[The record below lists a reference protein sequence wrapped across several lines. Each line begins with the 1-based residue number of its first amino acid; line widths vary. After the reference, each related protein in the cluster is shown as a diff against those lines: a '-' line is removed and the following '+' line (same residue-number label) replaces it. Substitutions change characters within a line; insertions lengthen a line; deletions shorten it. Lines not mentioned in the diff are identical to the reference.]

1 MKIRLLSPTNIRID
15 PTDLGQ
21 PPVGVLNA
29 GVELEVNSRL
39 YRGEPIE
46 GIDTYFRDANG
57 WYYWS
62 GRAVVLYKALPAP
75 AAASPADAE
84 EVGGNWVLPVDDG
97 PATTPDAE
105 QVAPKAPEAIVP
117 EPPPPAAPTVAAA
130 APPLLEVRGLE
141 PSQTYVEAATSPNDA
156 PPTAAAPSFADHL
169 IHWALSALDIPELF
183 WAQRQNQGEGINL
196 MVLSNG
202 IDAGHIDFADSLQA
216 AINFCAPG
224 APVMDAD
231 GSGSALAG
239 LAVGAGRQQWLGVA
253 PKARLWVGKVMNNA
267 FDFSYSRLVEALA
280 WAEAERPEILL
291 FGFDFRADSISAEQR
306 LDVQQRILRLAAQ
319 GTLCVAPVG
328 EGASARPEDRW
339 PGCMP
344 ECLSV
349 GALDRQ
355 QARLSSSLRSYRL
368 DVMAPG
374 EGLTKLPLPPTAQA
388 AALAAGLCALAIG
401 QAGRQS
407 MAFDSAAWI
416 SLIKE
421 TATPQYAIT
430 KCRDMEYGCGRLNP
444 AALLEALEQRL

>member
-15 PTDLGQ
+15 PADLSLA
-21 PPVGVLNA
+21 PIGVLNA
-29 GVELEVNSRL
+29 GVELEVGNRL

-46 GIDTYFRDANG
+46 GVDTYFRDANG

-75 AAASPADAE
+75 RPNPPTLPVEDIGGDWQMAVEDDAPTAPAEPNDAAATQHP
-84 EVGGNWVLPVDDG
+84 
-97 PATTPDAE
+97 
-105 QVAPKAPEAIVP
+105 PEA
-117 EPPPPAAPTVAAA
+117 PPAAVEAVIRPNEVTDRAIA
-130 APPLLEVRGLE
+130 APTAPAALIIAAPTDE
-141 PSQTYVEAATSPNDA
+141 PRPTT
-156 PPTAAAPSFADHL
+156 PPTPDFTPSL
-169 IHWALSALDIPELF
+169 IHWALAMLDVPELF
-183 WAQRQNQGEGINL
+183 WQQRQNQGEGVNL
-196 MVLSNG
+196 MILSNG
-202 IDAGHIDFADSLQA
+202 IDAGHIDFTDNVEAVV
-216 AINFCAPG
+216 NFCAPG
-224 APVMDAD
+224 APAADAD
-231 GSGSALAG
+231 GMGSALAG
-239 LAVGAGRQQWLGVA
+239 LAAGAGRQQWLGVA
-253 PKARLWVGKVMNNA
+253 PKARLWVGKVMNHA
-267 FDFSYSRLVEALA
+267 LDFNYARLTEALS
-280 WAEAERPEILL
+280 WAEAERPEVLL

-306 LDVQQRILRLAAQ
+306 ADVQQRILRLWAQ

-349 GALDRQ
+349 GAIDQ
-355 QARLSSSLRSYRL
+355 QKLRIGSSLRSYRL

-374 EGLTKLPLPPTAQA
+374 EGIAKLPLPPTAQA

-407 MAFDSAAWI
+407 TALDSAAWI

-444 AALLEALEQRL
+444 AALLEALEQRR